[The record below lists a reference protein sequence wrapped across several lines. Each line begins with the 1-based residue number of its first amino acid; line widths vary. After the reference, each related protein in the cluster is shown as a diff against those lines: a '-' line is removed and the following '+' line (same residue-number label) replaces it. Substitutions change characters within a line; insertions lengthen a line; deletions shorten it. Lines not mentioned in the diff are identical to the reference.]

1 MHKLVNPICHKEE
14 LAKLWTE
21 STVTAYTKKKKKN
34 KDGFRLWHKT
44 DRIKYQILLCLI
56 G

>member
-21 STVTAYTKKKKKN
+21 STVTAYTQKN
-34 KDGFRLWHKT
+34 DGFRLWYKT